1 MSDTAITTRDLTPAA
16 VEAGLL
22 AFLARWTKRTWEA
35 DEDLFAGGGVSS
47 LFALELVVHIEQAY
61 GVAVTGNDL
70 SLANFRTVRT
80 MTGLVARLAPAGG
93 DIGE

>member
-22 AFLARWTKRTWEA
+22 AFLAQWTKRTWEV

-61 GVAVTGNDL
+61 GVAVTGDEL
-70 SLANFRTVRT
+70 SLVNFRTVRT
-80 MTGLVARLAPAGG
+80 MTSLVTRLAATGSG
-93 DIGE
+93 SGE